1 MEKLNF
7 LKLRGEFATFPQK
20 LQIYAISLPKPAVS
34 NGSIV
39 ALNWTIL
46 NSGVMYISK
55 QFVYISYT
63 RHLLIWILWKNFMK
77 IYLLQ
82 EVSHADDMLA
92 FLRMVLSVNN
102 PVLLAR
108 HFQYKVKVFLK
119 EIILHGPLRK
129 QNVMLY
135 I

>member
-1 MEKLNF
+1 
-7 LKLRGEFATFPQK
+7 
-20 LQIYAISLPKPAVS
+20 
-34 NGSIV
+34 
-39 ALNWTIL
+39 
-46 NSGVMYISK
+46 
-55 QFVYISYT
+55 
-63 RHLLIWILWKNFMK
+63 MK